1 MSKHDKLKIFDRKWW
16 FFKFWLKK
24 WIFKFLT
31 KNNETLCQN
40 MTIYQIL
47 TKMMI
52 FQIMVKRDEFSIF
65 WQKIMKLFVKSWQF
79 IKFWQNDDFLNFDRK
94 WWYLT
99 WFQPNSRRKSC
110 NAYFW
115 QYTLDQV
122 HLFTRCHWR
131 HTCSWSEV

>member
-1 MSKHDKLKIFDRKWW
+1 MSKHDKLKNFDRKWW

-115 QYTLDQV
+115 QISCFLDSIEDTTFYQI
-122 HLFTRCHWR
+122 
-131 HTCSWSEV
+131 SGI